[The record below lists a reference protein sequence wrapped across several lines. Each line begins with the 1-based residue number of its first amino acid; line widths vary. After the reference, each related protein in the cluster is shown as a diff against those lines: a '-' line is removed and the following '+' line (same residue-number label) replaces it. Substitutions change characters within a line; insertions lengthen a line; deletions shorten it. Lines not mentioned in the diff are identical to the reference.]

1 MARSQYVSPAVI
13 QRLPL
18 YYRYLGELLNEGC
31 VRISSKDLA
40 ERMRLTASQIRQD
53 LNCFGGFGQQ
63 GYGYNVEILRGEIGR
78 ILGLERDFSMII
90 VGAGNLGRAFA
101 THMPFSEAG
110 FHLVGIFDI
119 NPAIIGQKM
128 LGITVSPSDDLEEF
142 CAQHDIDAAA
152 VCVPA
157 SAAASITDRL
167 AACGIKAFWNFTNHD
182 ILAGHPNAFVEN
194 VHLSDSLMSL
204 CYKLN
209 DASIE
214 E

>member
-1 MARSQYVSPAVI
+1 MG
-13 QRLPL
+13 
-18 YYRYLGELLNEGC
+18 GELDAAAFVGGLADHGHDFENVFGLGVVAASLAAVCDGLRHIGETEGTA
-31 VRISSKDLA
+31 VLFVIEAVDSDFGPLA
-40 ERMRLTASQIRQD
+40 
-53 LNCFGGFGQQ
+53 
-63 GYGYNVEILRGEIGR
+63 V
-78 ILGLERDFSMII
+78 
-90 VGAGNLGRAFA
+90 
-101 THMPFSEAG
+101 
-110 FHLVGIFDI
+110 
-119 NPAIIGQKM
+119 
-128 LGITVSPSDDLEEF
+128 LEELYGTAEAVRVRYGESTF
-142 CAQHDIDAAA
+142 GTVDIDAAA

>member
-1 MARSQYVSPAVI
+1 MPKNQYVSPAVI

-18 YYRYLGELLNEGC
+18 YHRYLGELMKEGC

-63 GYGYNVEILRGEIGR
+63 GYGYNVEILRSEIGR
-78 ILGLERDFSMII
+78 ILGLDRNFSIII

-110 FHLVGIFDI
+110 FNLVGIFDI

-128 LGITVSPSDDLEEF
+128 LGITVSPIDDLEEF
-142 CAQHDIDAAA
+142 CSKHTVDAAS

-157 SAAASITDRL
+157 FAAASITDRL
-167 AACGIKAFWNFTNHD
+167 AACGVNAFWNFTTHD
-182 ILAGHPNAFVEN
+182 ILADHPNAFVEN
-194 VHLSDSLMSL
+194 VHLSDSLMGL

-209 DASIE
+209 GNLNE

>member
-1 MARSQYVSPAVI
+1 MPRSQYVSPAVI

-18 YYRYLGELLNEGC
+18 YHRYLGELLIEGC

-63 GYGYNVEILRGEIGR
+63 GYGYNVEIIREEIGR
-78 ILGLERDFSMII
+78 ILGLDRDFSMII

-110 FHLVGIFDI
+110 FHLIGIFDI
-119 NPAIIGQKM
+119 NPAIVGQKM
-128 LGITVSPSDDLEEF
+128 LGITVSHSDELEEF
-142 CAQHDIDAAA
+142 CSRHNVGAAA
-152 VCVPA
+152 VCVPGPD
-157 SAAASITDRL
+157 AASIINRL
-167 AACGIKAFWNFTNHD
+167 VACGVNAFWNFTNYD
-182 ILAGHPNAFVEN
+182 ILADHPNAFVEN

-214 E
+214 